1 MLYVNGITFRPT
13 KHGRLRFRERFGIV
27 RDPDI
32 VKIAYSGKLF
42 NFFSGF
48 SYKWAPD
55 SRLWDSMRLI
65 TVYFE
70 IDEECFDAV
79 MFDGDRESGFNF
91 TFNNFQRRF

>member
-1 MLYVNGITFRPT
+1 MLYINGITYRLT
-13 KHGRLRFRERFGIV
+13 KHGRKRFLERVALI
-27 RDPDI
+27 PDSVI
-32 VKIAYSGKLF
+32 IKVAQKGKLF
-42 NFFSGF
+42 NFFRGF
-48 SYKWAPD
+48 DYKVLPD
-55 SRLWDSMRLI
+55 SRQWDSMRLI